1 MNWNI
6 KRENT
11 LRVLS
16 KTYIFSMASTPQET
30 SLDMKINSTR
40 ILESAVLP
48 GGVRLPANLRQN
60 AEAFFTS
67 QNPSELQKSFLGPT
81 FRALLALILSS
92 LPSSYPSF
100 PMVLFGAT
108 MLIGFAV

>member
-1 MNWNI
+1 
-6 KRENT
+6 
-11 LRVLS
+11 
-16 KTYIFSMASTPQET
+16 MASTPQET

-48 GGVRLPANLRQN
+48 GESDCLPIYVKMQR
-60 AEAFFTS
+60 
-67 QNPSELQKSFLGPT
+67 PSSPAKIPQLQKSFLGPT

-92 LPSSYPSF
+92 LPSSSPPF